1 MEVRLAQSGVSQCA
15 LCRGYHGRVPETEV
29 GYRPRSPRVHQ
40 ECPDRVAE
48 TKAGM
53 GQGS

>member
-1 MEVRLAQSGVSQCA
+1 MEVRLAQSGVIQRA
-15 LCRGYHGRVPETEV
+15 LCRGYPGKVAETEV

>member
-1 MEVRLAQSGVSQCA
+1 MEVRLAQAVASQCA
-15 LCRGYHGRVPETEV
+15 LCRGYPGRVAETEV
-29 GYRPRSPRVHQ
+29 GYRPRSPRAHR
-40 ECPDRVAE
+40 ECLGRVAE